1 MGLLISL
8 QKNMHVIGQN
18 IHVMVATLENAMLL
32 DGTTI
37 SLERG
42 GVLSWQ
48 KVQTA
53 LPQ

>member
-8 QKNMHVIGQN
+8 QKKHACMGQN

-42 GVLSWQ
+42 GVLPWQ